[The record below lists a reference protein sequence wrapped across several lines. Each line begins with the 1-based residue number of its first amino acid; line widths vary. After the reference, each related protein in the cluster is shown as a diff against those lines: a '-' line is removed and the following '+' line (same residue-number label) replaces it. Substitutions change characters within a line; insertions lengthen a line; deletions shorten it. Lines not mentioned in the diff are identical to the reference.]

1 MISLQNPASTPESKL
16 WTAPLCDPN
25 LLNSPHSHGRSP
37 PHTGRGQCCSCRR
50 WSWPRKTQSRL
61 EMEEAFRSGYL
72 CQAPPPDLQLYS
84 LPPFPSSF
92 SKEPL
97 KRLALGT
104 PPLGYSVSFPAAST
118 LWSSNCLILRSQQI
132 QGRVD
137 LQSPSHHV
145 QCLVPAPGWWESQD
159 AVGLFC

>member
-1 MISLQNPASTPESKL
+1 MISLQNPAPTPESKL

-25 LLNSPHSHGRSP
+25 LLNSPHSRGRSP

-50 WSWPRKTQSRL
+50 WSCPPKTRSHL

-72 CQAPPPDLQLYS
+72 CQAPPPDLQLYFSAPFSFFIFQGTLEKTSTRDTPIRLLCVLSRS
-84 LPPFPSSF
+84 L
-92 SKEPL
+92 
-97 KRLALGT
+97 
-104 PPLGYSVSFPAAST
+104 YSM
-118 LWSSNCLILRSQQI
+118 SSNCLILRSQQI

-145 QCLVPAPGWWESQD
+145 QCLVPAPGWWGSQD